1 MKPLGVSKE
10 LTPDAIVALEKTGMS
25 RRQFIARS
33 GALIVG
39 FSMAGLTT
47 RLMAPGPAA
56 AQRLDGA
63 GSGRLDSWIAIG
75 ADGKVTAYTGKC
87 ELGQG
92 LYTAQK
98 QLIVEELGVPFDRVK
113 LIQCD
118 TAFTPDQGT
127 TSGAQS
133 HPTNFNQKNLALAGA
148 TAREALL
155 QRASTRLGV
164 SVDGLAVK
172 DGVIR
177 AKADPSKSVRYAE
190 LVGDRTFGIPLNPG
204 AKRKHPSEWSI
215 LGKPVPRVEVPA
227 MVAGQFEFVHN
238 VRVPGMLHGQVV
250 RPAAVGATLVSIDEA
265 SVRDVPGIV
274 KVVVKNNFVGVVAEK
289 PWQALQA
296 ANKLKVSWTPGT
308 GLPLQRDFYKNL
320 RSQKPTRDTFLVNSK
335 DVDEKLA
342 GAARVVKAT
351 YLYPYQ
357 MHGSVGSSCAVGD
370 VKDGKATIWSATQ
383 AVHPLKNSMAMVL
396 GLAPENVRII
406 FRMGSGCYGI
416 NGADTV
422 SYDAALLSQAVGK
435 PVRVQLTRK
444 DEMAWENYGFAF
456 VIDQSAGLDARG
468 AIVTWDHESWAPTLG
483 GRPGPNNPGNVITG
497 FLAGFQPAAFAAR
510 TPAPDPTEFS
520 NGSNAVPSY
529 VTGCVG
535 GRCEGTGA
543 VTSQR
548 VLTHNVKSLF
558 WTGPLRSP
566 ARLQNTFAHE
576 SFMDEIATLV
586 QADPVDYRL
595 RHLRDARLIEV
606 VKSVAK
612 AANWETRPSP
622 RPGIGR
628 TGIAAGRG
636 VSCVLYE
643 GDNGYCAMVAEVEV
657 NQDTGEITVMRLVI
671 ASDCGP
677 ISNPDGLRNQLEGG
691 ALHGVSR
698 TLLEEVTWDEQK
710 VASID
715 WSTYPVLSLGANVPK
730 IETVLINRSDG
741 STMGAGETA
750 TTVAAA
756 AIANAVFDATG
767 ARVRQV
773 PFTRERVKTALDAR
787 A

>member
-1 MKPLGVSKE
+1 MKPLDVPKE
-10 LTPDAIVALEKTGMS
+10 FTPDAFAALEKTGIS
-25 RRQFIARS
+25 RRQFIAKS

-47 RLMAPGPAA
+47 GLMAPGSAH

-63 GSGRLDSWIAIG
+63 GSSRLDSWIAIG
-75 ADGKVTAYTGKC
+75 GDGSVTAYTGKC

-98 QLIVEELGVPFDRVK
+98 QLIAEELCVPFDRVK

-118 TAFTPDQGT
+118 TAITPDQGT

-133 HPTNFNQKNLALAGA
+133 HPTNFNDKNLALAGA

-155 QRASTRLGV
+155 QRASTQLGVPVDRLG
-164 SVDGLAVK
+164 VK

-177 AKADPSKSVRYAE
+177 AKADSSKSVNYAE
-190 LVGDRTFGIPLNPG
+190 LIGGRAFGVPLNPA
-204 AKRKHPSEWSI
+204 AKRKPPSEWTV
-215 LGKPVPRVEVPA
+215 LGKPVPREEIPA

-250 RPAAVGATLVSIDEA
+250 RPPAVGATLVSVEDT
-265 SVRDVPGIV
+265 SVRNVPGIV
-274 KVVVKNNFVGVVAEK
+274 KVVVKKNFVGVVAEK

-296 ANKLKVSWTPGT
+296 ANKLKVTWTPGT
-308 GLPLQRDFYKNL
+308 GLPPQRDLYEYL
-320 RSQKPTRDTFLVNSK
+320 RNQKLTRDTFVVNSK
-335 DVDEKLA
+335 EVDEKLSS
-342 GAARVVKAT
+342 AARVVKAT
-351 YLYPYQ
+351 YYYPYQ

-383 AVHPLKNSMAMVL
+383 AVYPLKDSIATVL
-396 GLAPENVRII
+396 GLAPENVRVV
-406 FRMGSGCYGI
+406 FRLGAGCYGI

-435 PVRVQLTRK
+435 PVRVQLMRK

-456 VIDQSAGLDARG
+456 VIDQRAGLDDRG
-468 AIVTWDHESWAPTLG
+468 TIITWDHESWAPTLG
-483 GRPGPNNPGNVITG
+483 GRPGPNNPGNVVTG
-497 FLAGFQPAAFAAR
+497 FLAGFQPAAFTAR
-510 TPAPDPTEFS
+510 TPGPDPTDFS
-520 NGSNAVPSY
+520 NGSNAAPSY

-535 GRCEGTGA
+535 GRCEGTGN

-548 VLTHNVKSLF
+548 VLTHNVKSPF

-576 SFMDEIATLV
+576 SFMDEIATV
-586 QADPVDYRL
+586 AKADPVEYRL
-595 RHLRDARLIEV
+595 RHLRDPRLIEV

-622 RPGIGR
+622 RPGIR
-628 TGIAAGRG
+628 PTGIAAGRG

-657 NQDTGEITVMRLVI
+657 KQDTGEITATRLVI

-691 ALHGVSR
+691 ALHGLSR
-698 TLLEEVTWDEQK
+698 TLLEEVKWDEQK
-710 VASID
+710 VTSID
-715 WSTYPVLSLGANVPK
+715 WSSYPPLFLGANVPK

-741 STMGAGETA
+741 ITMGAGETA
-750 TTVAAA
+750 ITVTAAA
-756 AIANAVFDATG
+756 MANAVFDATG
-767 ARVRQV
+767 ARIRQV
-773 PFTRERVKTALDAR
+773 PFSRERVKASLDAR
-787 A
+787 T